1 MSEKDL
7 KNISETNWDNLK
19 TMSDEEIDTSDA
31 PVLDEE
37 FFANARLR
45 MPAGKISVLL
55 NVDEEILEWYQEKG
69 IDIQSVANLALKDY
83 VETHR

>member
-7 KNISETNWDNLK
+7 KNTSETNWDHLK
-19 TMSDEEIDTSDA
+19 TMSDEEIDTSDVPA
-31 PVLDEE
+31 LEE
-37 FFANARLR
+37 AFFANAKVR

-69 IDIQSVANLALKDY
+69 IDIQSIANLALKDY

>member
-7 KNISETNWDNLK
+7 KNTSETNWEHLK
-19 TMSDEEIDTSDA
+19 TMSDEKIDTSDVPA
-31 PVLDEE
+31 LDEA
-37 FFANARLR
+37 FFANAKLR
-45 MPAGKISVLL
+45 MPTGKISVLL
-55 NVDEEILEWYQEKG
+55 NVDEDILKWYQEKG